1 MDKADKHKETVTNRR
16 RCWREGKEE
25 GRGELLTPASELDS
39 KMRERSQQDKY
50 SKQGELQ
57 RDTV

>member
-1 MDKADKHKETVTNRR
+1 MRR
-16 RCWREGKEE
+16 LFQKGGEAGKREWGK
-25 GRGELLTPASELDS
+25 GREGELLTPASELDS

-50 SKQGELQ
+50 GKQAELH